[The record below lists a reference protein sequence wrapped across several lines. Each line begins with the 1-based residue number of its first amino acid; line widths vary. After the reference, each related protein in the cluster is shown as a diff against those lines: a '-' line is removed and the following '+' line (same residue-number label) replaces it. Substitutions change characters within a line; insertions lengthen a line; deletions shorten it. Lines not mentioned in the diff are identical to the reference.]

1 MALCV
6 KFPGLGVRSG
16 GQVTAGRVFAGH
28 GRFIKDSKLNFF

>member
-6 KFPGLGVRSG
+6 KFPGLFVRSG

-28 GRFIKDSKLNFF
+28 GNLIQDSKLNFF